1 MTATVTIQNADNALI
16 NALKSVIRLYPQAR
30 VSVKKTQESIFSAQE
45 TSEMEN
51 DAKAVRQAKAM
62 MAFNS
67 MRERACENGFMSDEE
82 IMAEINAA
90 RRGE

>member
-51 DAKAVRQAKAM
+51 DARLYEEGKAKLVEKT
-62 MAFNS
+62 F
-67 MRERACENGFMSDEE
+67 EE
-82 IMAEINAA
+82 LGIDA
-90 RRGE
+90 